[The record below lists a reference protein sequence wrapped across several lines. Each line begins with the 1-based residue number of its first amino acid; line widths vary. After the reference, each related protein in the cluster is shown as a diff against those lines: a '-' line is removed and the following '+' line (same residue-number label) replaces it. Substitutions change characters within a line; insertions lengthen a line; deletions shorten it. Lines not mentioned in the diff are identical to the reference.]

1 MSYNS
6 GLQKKQNEERIMT
19 SRNCVLGA
27 LTALLAGALVT
38 PLAAQQTTREEF
50 SIAVAEAPSNDHR
63 DGKPKNGGFAVSAV
77 TIVDGAYATN
87 QIGTLPR
94 HGGPYNFLTNLPNG
108 AFDPTFTPD
117 GATIFF
123 WGPVENGPDGIYTVP
138 VEGDAVV
145 QLQTDCT
152 TNPNCLGEGN
162 PAVSPNG
169 RELLEGR
176 ALGPV
181 DENGCLAFVGIYGL
195 HIDGSH
201 AKQVTKTEAPCTSDF
216 EPRWAPDGHGILYQ
230 HQDLT
235 GLFSLWVMRK
245 SGPHAEQ
252 ITPPGMDI
260 GNPDWSPDGT
270 RIVFQSPAE
279 PADDQTPQQ
288 IYTIHPDGTNLVQI
302 THYEPIS
309 GLVIGTFGPRWS
321 PDGRLL
327 VFAHR
332 DDKTTVGPDGQP
344 HADLFTMNPEGRNVV
359 QITFTPEK
367 DNAPAWAPRR

>member
-1 MSYNS
+1 
-6 GLQKKQNEERIMT
+6 MT
-19 SRNCVLGA
+19 SRYFARGT
-27 LTALLAGALVT
+27 LTALIAVALVA
-38 PLAAQQTTREEF
+38 PLAAQQNTDEEF
-50 SIAVAEAPSNDHR
+50 SVAAAEALSNDHPE
-63 DGKPKNGGFAVSAV
+63 GKPKDGGFAVSAV
-77 TIVDGAYATN
+77 TIVEGAYATN
-87 QIGTLPR
+87 QIATLPR
-94 HGGPYNFLTNLPNG
+94 HGGPYHFLTNLPNG

-117 GATIFF
+117 GATVFF
-123 WGPVENGPDGIYTVP
+123 WGPVENRPDGIYTVP
-138 VEGDAVV
+138 VEGGDAAL
-145 QLQTDCT
+145 QLQTDCI

-181 DENGCLAFVGIYGL
+181 DENGCLAFVGIYLL

-201 AKQVTKTEAPCTSDF
+201 AKQVTKTGAPCTSDF
-216 EPRWAPDGHGILYQ
+216 EPRWAPDGRAILFQ

-235 GLFSLWVMRK
+235 GLFSLWVMHYQD
-245 SGPHAEQ
+245 SPVHQ
-252 ITPPGMDI
+252 ITPTGMDI

-270 RIVFQSPAE
+270 RIVFQAPAE

-288 IYTIHPDGTNLVQI
+288 IYTIHADGTHLVQI

-309 GLVIGTFGPRWS
+309 GVVIGTFGPRWS
-321 PDGRLL
+321 PDGRRL

-344 HADLFTMNPEGRNVV
+344 HADLFTMSPDGRDVV